1 MNFSIIVVNGKIEK
15 KENRNEIYIFFLN
28 VTLQLLRNTLNED
41 ESSKMRLIIAL
52 GNFVYDSNVRR
63 KLVSSEIQ
71 KYIVKCKQ
79 QTNGL
84 ELQAAAAETLNEIL
98 KV

>member
-1 MNFSIIVVNGKIEK
+1 
-15 KENRNEIYIFFLN
+15 
-28 VTLQLLRNTLNED
+28 
-41 ESSKMRLIIAL
+41 MRLIIAL